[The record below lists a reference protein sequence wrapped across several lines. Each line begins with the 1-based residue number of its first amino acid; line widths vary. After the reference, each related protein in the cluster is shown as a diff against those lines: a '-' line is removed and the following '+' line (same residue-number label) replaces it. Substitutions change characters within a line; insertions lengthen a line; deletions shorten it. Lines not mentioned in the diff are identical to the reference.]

1 VLAGWWYRVGATLI
15 DGLVLLIPNA
25 IIGVSA
31 SNFFARWGIGAVLQ
45 AVYLTVLLGSSGKT
59 VGNRA
64 VSTITVDGQTGGP
77 ITYGRAFVRAAVQ
90 ILLQVTVI
98 GGLLDV
104 LWPLWD
110 QQNQTLHD
118 KAVGTLVL
126 RTR

>member
-1 VLAGWWYRVGATLI
+1 VLAGWWYRVGATVI
-15 DGLVLLIPNA
+15 DGLVLLIPNI

-31 SNFFARWGIGAVLQ
+31 SSLAARYAIGAVLQ
-45 AVYLTVLLGSSGKT
+45 AVYITVLLGSSGKT

-64 VSTITVDGQTGGP
+64 VGTITVDGQTGGP
-77 ITYGRAFVRAAVQ
+77 ITYGRAFVRWAVQ
-90 ILLQVTVI
+90 ILLQITII
-98 GGLLDV
+98 GGFLDI